1 MHYNSFKSRCL
12 RVMLLSLVFL
22 LTAGQLNAKVV
33 YFKNIIP
40 DKSPWEQPYVH
51 YFGGQD
57 GTSWPGKAM
66 EHVEGDWWKYDIGNN
81 NGVIFNNGN
90 NGQQTHDLVANS
102 DTETAF
108 VCSHWDEGKLQGN
121 WTTYTEP
128 TPVGQNYYLKHPWG
142 GGNWEWKQLTANGDG
157 TYSVIAQ
164 YGNNGCDWNTKGE
177 DNGKSWIGQS
187 EITFVGN
194 PASGDQCKF
203 TFNPSTKALTITKLG
218 AEAINEIYIFGSLD
232 FGETWDDSYGAGRK
246 MTDAGNGIFTYDF
259 TMGFSGQTY
268 YAFHAKTNYDNY
280 KFLRNDVNTEVALGG
295 TAAYAMYSDRD
306 DKSYSTNGFLKNG
319 RYRITVNTNDKT
331 IGIVLLEEPAYTP
344 VYSTVYIFGD
354 IADKKWDEN
363 KCSIL
368 LNDNKGIF
376 SYAFRYEQG
385 MGNGWAFRVQK
396 ADDSSWKTICNNSA
410 DLTLENELDINEHST
425 RGDVAYYSNH
435 MQPGHVYTVYLNTNT
450 GKVYLRE
457 GGKYGIPV
465 YPRGV
470 HSEAELDAY
479 DFTANPVVYLVSNM
493 LNNNRV
499 TPEWQMVRDANG
511 NYHLDGFAARTGK
524 GKNNYRARVY
534 TAKDEFFET
543 AAVELDFDDNN
554 ANLSEGK
561 LYNASV
567 TVSDGNYTLSL
578 TEDAS
583 AQGRMPFIGLVG
595 YAMQQDQ
602 DYKTPRAFEGHPAT
616 VSTSKGWQEAW
627 LQYDENGNLVKDREG
642 NVMYTTMWPPKNPV
656 YFTANIGGERLYT
669 SENMTFKPVTS
680 ENGTYVGKTGADW
693 MNELKSGEE
702 AEAYNGLNLD
712 ANTVYY
718 RYVVPEI
725 WYVGSAK
732 IWTGWNG
739 EAIND
744 SGWKAMWSYHRN
756 WGYSN
761 RKSSDTDGTG
771 IDAETTYGVSTAE
784 GSNGNFKFDN
794 PTYFKTIEFFY
805 STEHPNTGS
814 KIYTTLAFG
823 NAQIEAQSHK
833 NNDKYDYGQYKPSVK
848 PGEGVNV
855 ASYIIRCYDA
865 ATGKLV
871 TLNNGIV
878 AQGEGN
884 PSNTN
889 FLNDREGL
897 AEGKY
902 YYEMEVVF
910 NIEGTDKQRTTTV
923 RSNPF
928 IIHFPGVYTL
938 EPVAQQLAQM
948 GTDPNGY
955 VSYSTS
961 NEAIYHVTLNEA
973 GEIERI
979 APVAEGERAEL
990 YKNNFGKNEGINWS
1004 DKVLVVAPVPAQFK
1018 LDAEKAEP
1026 AVSLETISTYDVTD
1040 NGTHK
1045 VVAKRNDGSL
1055 AYVANANNFDSKAFN
1070 AVMKYQDITTS
1081 APKVSEGKA
1090 VTVEMMRPNPKTEA
1104 ANVTVEK
1111 VTNTDNITVDGK
1123 AVATDYYKVCVNL
1136 NFGNANVTANSD
1148 QPAFMVYN
1156 GTSSKLYTAEAGKS
1170 YFTLSYAAVDPVE
1183 FTKANVE
1190 VAAVYKDKAGNY
1202 TLAANMGDAVSANAQ
1217 MTGFVKDAVTE
1228 ISKFEL
1234 ANVVDKDEAN
1244 HLYVTKLAT
1253 ATTGKDNINGT
1264 DLDVDQYRMRFKID
1278 EQPVAMATYFNSD
1291 TLNFEIEN
1299 VNSFDPKDAIEL
1311 NYSSAAKKATV
1322 YIAPMY
1328 PVLVNGTMTVNN
1340 LVAVTSSAAG
1350 APVLKAEPM
1359 YIALYGNEAQ
1369 NEIEATEGGT
1379 GGIVTG
1385 INDITSKDV
1394 QSVRFVN
1401 VAGQM
1406 SDKPFE
1412 GMNIMVTT
1420 YTDGTITTAKVI
1432 K

>member
-1 MHYNSFKSRCL
+1 MHYNSFKTRFL
-12 RVMLLSLVFL
+12 RVMLLSLLFL
-22 LTAGQLNAKVV
+22 MTAGQLNAKMIF
-33 YFKNIIP
+33 FKNTANWDQVRVHMWGGDRETRWDDKVSAIKVNNDDNMWWYIDVGTCNTIIF
-40 DKSPWEQPYVH
+40 H
-51 YFGGQD
+51 NNA
-57 GTSWPGKAM
+57 GTQT
-66 EHVEGDWWKYDIGNN
+66 GDVPIPSDNN
-81 NGVIFNNGN
+81 
-90 NGQQTHDLVANS
+90 
-102 DTETAF
+102 AF
-108 VCSHWDEGKLQGN
+108 VWNGGEGWKGY
-121 WTTYTEP
+121 WETYTP
-128 TPVGQNYYLKHPWG
+128 KTYYLQHPWG
-142 GGNWEWKQLTANGDG
+142 GGSWYWKQLSPNGDG

-164 YGNNGCDWNTKGE
+164 YGDNGCDWNIKG
-177 DNGKSWIGQS
+177 DGNGKQWVDKNS
-187 EITFVGN
+187 ITFVGS
-194 PASGDQCKF
+194 PASGDNCRF
-203 TFNPSTKALTITKLG
+203 TLNPSAGTITITKLG

-232 FGETWDDSYGAGRK
+232 FGEALWSDNYGTGRK

-268 YAFHAKTNYDNY
+268 YAFHAKTNFDNY
-280 KFLRNDVNTEVALGG
+280 KFLRNDDNTEVTVGG
-295 TAAYAMYSDRD
+295 TAAYAMHSGRD
-306 DKSYSTNGFLKNG
+306 NKSFYTNGFLKNG
-319 RYRITVNTNDKT
+319 RYRITVNTNDNT
-331 IGIVLLEEPAYTP
+331 IGIVLLEEPTYTP
-344 VYSTVYIFGD
+344 VYNTVYIFGG
-354 IADKKWDEN
+354 IADGKYDQDH
-363 KCSIL
+363 CSIL

-376 SYAFRYEQG
+376 PYTFKYQQG
-385 MGNGWAFRVQK
+385 MDNGWAFRVRK
-396 ADDSSWKTICNNSA
+396 ADGSWKTICKSAEATLDNEIDLQENDNFSNN
-410 DLTLENELDINEHST
+410 
-425 RGDVAYYSNH
+425 AYYSNS

-450 GKVYLRE
+450 NKVYLRE

-499 TPEWQMVRDANG
+499 TPEWQMVRDADG

-524 GKNNYRARVY
+524 GTNNYRARVY

-567 TVSDGNYTLSL
+567 AVSDGNYTLTL

-583 AQGRMPFIGLVG
+583 AQGRMPFIALVG

-602 DYKTPRAFEGHPAT
+602 DYKTPRAFEGHPAD

-627 LQYDENGNLVKDREG
+627 LQYDESGNLVTDREG

-656 YFTANIGGERLYT
+656 YFTANVGGERLYT
-669 SENMTFKPVTS
+669 SENMTFKPVTG
-680 ENGTYVGKTGADW
+680 ENGKYVGKTGADW
-693 MNELKSGEE
+693 MSELKSGEE

-761 RKSSDTDGTG
+761 RKSSDTDGTK

-833 NNDKYDYGQYKPSVK
+833 DNGKYDFGQYKPSVS

-871 TLNNGIV
+871 TLNDGIV
-878 AQGEGN
+878 AQGNGN
-884 PSNTN
+884 PTATTFQDAQS
-889 FLNDREGL
+889 GL

-902 YYEMEVVF
+902 YFEMEVVF

-923 RSNPF
+923 KSNPF

-948 GTDPNGY
+948 GTTPNDY
-955 VSYSTS
+955 VSYSTG
-961 NEAIYHVTLNEA
+961 NETIYRVTLNDA
-973 GEIERI
+973 GEIESI

-990 YKNNFGKNEGINWS
+990 YKNNFDKNSGIKWS

-1026 AVSLETISTYDVTD
+1026 TVSLATIGNYKVTD
-1040 NGTHK
+1040 NGVHK
-1045 VVAKRNDGSL
+1045 TIAKRNDGSL
-1055 AYVANANNFDSKAFN
+1055 AYVANTTNFDKKQFN
-1070 AVMKYQDITTS
+1070 AAMSYAETVDGSTYDKTT
-1081 APKVSEGKA
+1081 EGKA
-1090 VTVEMMRPNPKTEA
+1090 VSVEMMRPNPVAGGEA
-1104 ANVTVEK
+1104 TVTVEK
-1111 VTNTDNITVDGK
+1111 VANTSAIIVDEVP
-1123 AVATDYYKVCVNL
+1123 VAAAYYKVCVEL
-1136 NFGNANVTANSD
+1136 PFADANVTATAD
-1148 QPAFMVYN
+1148 QPAYQVTVD
-1156 GTSSKLYTAEAGKS
+1156 GVSKLYTATTGDKAI
-1170 YFTLSYAAVDPVE
+1170 TIAAVHPKQASDVKVS
-1183 FTKANVE
+1183 TL
-1190 VAAVYKDKAGNY
+1190 YKNASGQY
-1202 TLAANMGDAVSANAQ
+1202 TLAANIGDELSLTADNATFVEGDRDVAMFKMASVKVKGEELYDNYITNLGIVQ
-1217 MTGFVKDAVTE
+1217 NQKDKLADYDLDPEYYKFKLTINDVEVPFYQYFKDVFYNVENVNNFDVKDALKV
-1228 ISKFEL
+1228 SR
-1234 ANVVDKDEAN
+1234 
-1244 HLYVTKLAT
+1244 T
-1253 ATTGKDNINGT
+1253 A
-1264 DLDVDQYRMRFKID
+1264 
-1278 EQPVAMATYFNSD
+1278 S
-1291 TLNFEIEN
+1291 TLEG
-1299 VNSFDPKDAIEL
+1299 
-1311 NYSSAAKKATV
+1311 SSASICIV
-1322 YIAPMY
+1322 PVY
-1328 PVLVNGTMTVNN
+1328 PVLVNATVGAKGMTQ
-1340 LVAVTSSAAG
+1340 ATTAAG
-1350 APVLKAEPM
+1350 APALKADPT
-1359 YIALYGNEAQ
+1359 YVALYGEPAEA
-1369 NEIEATEGGT
+1369 ELLATNGD

-1385 INDITSKDV
+1385 INGVDASKAV

-1420 YTDGTITTAKVI
+1420 YTDGTTATAKVI

>member
-1 MHYNSFKSRCL
+1 MHYNSFKSRYL

-40 DKSPWEQPYVH
+40 YNSPWEQPYVH

-57 GTSWPGKAM
+57 QTTWPGKAM
-66 EHVEGDWWKYDIGNN
+66 THVEGDWWKCDIGNN
-81 NGVIFNNGN
+81 NGVIFNNGD
-90 NGQQTHDLVANS
+90 NGQQTHDLTVNN

-108 VCSHWDEGKLQGN
+108 ICSHWDGEKLRGN

-128 TPVGQNYYLKHPWG
+128 TPDERTYYLKHGGWG
-142 GGNWEWKQLTANGDG
+142 NNDWGWKQLTSNGDG
-157 TYSVIAQ
+157 TYSVVAI
-164 YGNNGCDWNTKGE
+164 YNGTGCNWNTSASDSGSKWVASPTLVGSPA
-177 DNGKSWIGQS
+177 NGD
-187 EITFVGN
+187 ECTF
-194 PASGDQCKF
+194 
-203 TFNPSTKALTITKLG
+203 TLNPSAGTVTITKN
-218 AEAINEIYIFGSLD
+218 APVSISEVYIFGGLD
-232 FGETWDDSYGAGRK
+232 IDVWNDGNEKGNK
-246 MTDAGNGIFTYDF
+246 MTDAGDGVFTYEF
-259 TMGFSGQTY
+259 TYNAAGNKY
-268 YAFHAKTNYDNY
+268 WAFKAKNSKGAY
-280 KFLRNDVNTEVALGG
+280 KFLRNDETTAIELGG
-295 TAAYAMYSDRD
+295 TVAYAEYDGRD
-306 DKSYSTNGFLKNG
+306 NISY
-319 RYRITVNTNDKT
+319 YCD
-331 IGIVLLEEPAYTP
+331 GI
-344 VYSTVYIFGD
+344 
-354 IADKKWDEN
+354 EN
-363 KCSIL
+363 
-368 LNDNKGIF
+368 
-376 SYAFRYEQG
+376 
-385 MGNGWAFRVQK
+385 
-396 ADDSSWKTICNNSA
+396 
-410 DLTLENELDINEHST
+410 
-425 RGDVAYYSNH
+425 
-435 MQPGHVYTVYLNTNT
+435 
-450 GKVYLRE
+450 
-457 GGKYGIPV
+457 GGKYLITLDTNNKTVTIKRVGGHTANEIPV
-465 YPRGV
+465 YPHGV
-470 HSEAELDAY
+470 QSETELAAY
-479 DFTANPVVYLVSNM
+479 DFAGNNVVYLLATV

-499 TPEWQMVRDANG
+499 SPEWQMTLGTDG
-511 NYHLDGFAARTGK
+511 KYHLDGFAMRNTWCRDWDGSENIPGGVK
-524 GKNNYRARVY
+524 VRVY
-534 TAKDEFFET
+534 SAIDSYTDKDEKEFWNAGGALGELPQNPLTEGRLFNAEYDPATET
-543 AAVELDFDDNN
+543 L
-554 ANLSEGK
+554 
-561 LYNASV
+561 
-567 TVSDGNYTLSL
+567 TL
-578 TEDAS
+578 TEDES
-583 AQGRMPFIGLVG
+583 AQGRMPFISLVG
-595 YAMQQDQ
+595 NAMKQDQ
-602 DYKTPRAFEGHPAT
+602 PYLTPRGLDGKPAGQIT
-616 VSTSKGWQEAW
+616 DYGWQEAW
-627 LQYDENGNLVKDREG
+627 IQYDENGNILKDRNG
-642 NVMYTTMWPPKNPV
+642 NVMYSTMWPPRNPI
-656 YFTANIGGERLYT
+656 YFTANIGGERLYS
-669 SENMTFKPVTS
+669 SEQMTFKPQT
-680 ENGTYVGKTGADW
+680 EEGTYVSKTGAQW
-693 MNELKSGEE
+693 MAELKT
-702 AEAYNGLNLD
+702 AEHPEYDYLSLD
-712 ANTVYY
+712 ENATYY
-718 RYVVPEI
+718 RYIVPDI

-732 IWTGWNG
+732 IWTGWAG
-739 EAIND
+739 QTTGAGADHHPI
-744 SGWKAMWSYHRN
+744 AQWSNHRN
-756 WGYSN
+756 WGYGKN
-761 RKSSDTDGTG
+761 MDTGTS
-771 IDAETTYGVSTAE
+771 ISPENTYGVSTAD
-784 GSNGNFKFDN
+784 GSNGNFMFDD

-805 STEHPNTGS
+805 STEDPNSGS

-823 NAQIEAQSHK
+823 KAQIEAQSHK
-833 NNDKYDYGQYKPSVK
+833 DGDKYDHGMYKPTVS
-848 PGEGVNV
+848 PDEGVSV
-855 ASYIIRCYDA
+855 LSYIIRCYEA
-865 ATGKLV
+865 ATGKIV
-871 TLNNGIV
+871 ALNNGIV
-878 AQGEGN
+878 AHGEGN
-884 PSNTN
+884 PSNAN

-910 NIEGTDKQRTTTV
+910 QTANGTRTATV

-948 GTDPNGY
+948 GTNPNGY

-961 NEAIYHVTLNEA
+961 NEAIYHVTLNAA
-973 GEIERI
+973 GEIESI

-1045 VVAKRNDGSL
+1045 TVAKRNDGSL
-1055 AYVANANNFDSKAFN
+1055 AYVANSTNFDSKAFN
-1070 AVMKYQDITTS
+1070 AVMNYQDITTS
-1081 APKVSEGKA
+1081 ADKTTEGKA
-1090 VTVEMMRPNPKTEA
+1090 VTVEMMRPNPKAEA

-1111 VTNTDNITVDGK
+1111 VANTDNITVDGK

-1170 YFTLSYAAVDPVE
+1170 YFTLSYAAVDPNE
-1183 FTKANVE
+1183 FSAANIE
-1190 VAAVYKDKAGNY
+1190 VAAFYKDKNGNY
-1202 TLAANMGDAVSANAQ
+1202 TLPANIGDPVVANEQ
-1217 MTGFVKDAVTE
+1217 VKGFEKKAETE

-1253 ATTGKDNINGT
+1253 ATTGNDNINGT
-1264 DLDVDQYRMRFKID
+1264 DLDVDQYRMRFD
-1278 EQPVAMATYFNSD
+1278 VDDQPVAMATYFNSEA
-1291 TLNFEIEN
+1291 LNFEIEN
-1299 VNSFDPKDAIEL
+1299 VNCFNPQDAIEL

-1350 APVLKAEPM
+1350 APALKAEPM
-1359 YIALYGNEAQ
+1359 YIALYGYEAR